1 MRVSN
6 EFILRE
12 IAGEYMLVPVGSA
25 AAAFNGLITM
35 NEVGNFIFSALHTDR
50 TEEELVKEIISE
62 YDVPAE
68 TALADLREFLDQLRQ
83 VNALVED

>member
-1 MRVSN
+1 MKVSD

-25 AAAFNGLITM
+25 AASFNGLITM
-35 NEVGNFIFSALHTDR
+35 NEVGNFIFNALR
-50 TEEELVKEIISE
+50 TEQTEAALLEQITAE
-62 YDVPAE
+62 YDVPAD
-68 TALADLREFLDQLRQ
+68 TAENDLREFLDQLRQ

>member
-1 MRVSN
+1 MKVSD

-25 AAAFNGLITM
+25 AASFNGLITM
-35 NEVGNFIFSALHTDR
+35 NEVGNFIFNALHTEQ
-50 TEEELVKEIISE
+50 TEAALLEQITAE
-62 YDVPAE
+62 YDVPAD
-68 TALADLREFLDQLRQ
+68 TAENDLREFLDQLRQ